1 MKETVGIKRLDHVC
15 WAVHRVDDVLPLLT
29 ELMGMR
35 VAGRF
40 QNDEM
45 GFRGVGL
52 EVPGGTA
59 HFEVLEPLGD
69 DSFLARFL
77 RERGPG
83 LHHVT
88 FEVEDVDRAAHAM
101 EAFGIE
107 PFLGVQRSH
116 GWVETYMHPKDS
128 GGVLF
133 QFYRDEEDHGH
144 EHEHSPP
151 K

>member
-1 MKETVGIKRLDHVC
+1 MKEKIGIKRLDHVC
-15 WAVHRVDDVLPLLT
+15 WAVHKLDDALPLLT

-35 VAGRF
+35 VAGRW
-40 QNDEM
+40 QNDQQ
-45 GFRGVGL
+45 GYRGVSL

-59 HFEVLEPLGD
+59 HFELLEPLGD
-69 DSFLARFL
+69 DTFIARFL

-88 FEVEDVDRAAHAM
+88 FEVEDVDRAAAAIRDH
-101 EAFGIE
+101 GIE
-107 PFLGVQRSH
+107 PYRGVQRSH
-116 GWVETYMHPKDS
+116 GWAETYIHPKDS

-133 QFYRDEEDHGH
+133 QFYVEEDHHH
-144 EHEHSPP
+144 EPEGP